1 MSPPPKSMGGL
12 FSLKKAFH
20 GGTNFFGHFFFFFF
34 FLGGGGVLLHM
45 GSNYQI
51 MEGGEKSFTNPFS
64 SNLNSVDL
72 KIFLGY
78 GGRYT

>member
-20 GGTNFFGHFFFFFF
+20 GGTNYFGHFFFFFF
-34 FLGGGGVLLHM
+34 FLGGGVLLHM

>member
-20 GGTNFFGHFFFFFF
+20 GGTNFFW
-34 FLGGGGVLLHM
+34 GGGGEGGLLHM
-45 GSNYQI
+45 GSNNQI
-51 MEGGEKSFTNPFS
+51 MEGGEKRFTNPFS
-64 SNLNSVDL
+64 NNLNSVNL
-72 KIFLGY
+72 KIFLSY